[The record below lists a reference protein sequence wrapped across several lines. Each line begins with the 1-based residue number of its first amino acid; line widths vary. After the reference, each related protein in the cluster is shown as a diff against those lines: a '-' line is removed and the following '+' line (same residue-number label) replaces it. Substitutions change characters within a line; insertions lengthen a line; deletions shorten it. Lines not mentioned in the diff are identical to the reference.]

1 VSERSRLR
9 LGNWLNVHVLLIVTL
24 VTGWG
29 GAAFIAPA
37 AGAQEE
43 LVFCSDIA
51 YPPMEFFEG
60 SEAVGADI
68 DIGNEIAA
76 RLGRTPVYSNVG
88 FDGIVAALLGN
99 QCEAI
104 ISSMNNTPERAEQ
117 VDFVNYL
124 LFGQSLMVAKG
135 NPLGLSDLASLC
147 GHAAAA
153 QVGTTNLDALEL
165 ASEECEA
172 AGEEPI
178 DSVGFPSNTD
188 AVLALKSG
196 QVDSVETDSPVA
208 AYYVAQDP
216 DSFELTDAVIDP
228 ILVGIAFNKDNAELR
243 DQVQIIIDEMY
254 ADGTMMGILETWE
267 LTAFALPEKVGA
279 TPVATPVAA

>member
-1 VSERSRLR
+1 M
-9 LGNWLNVHVLLIVTL
+9 NVWANLKR
-24 VTGWG
+24 
-29 GAAFIAPA
+29 AAF
-37 AGAQEE
+37 AGAIVLGMAGMALVAPVTSAQEEE
-43 LVFCSDIA
+43 LVFCSDVA

-60 SEAVGADI
+60 SETVGADI
-68 DIGNEIAA
+68 DIGDEIAA
-76 RLGRTPVYSNVG
+76 RLGRTPVYTNVG
-88 FDGIVAALLGN
+88 FDGIIAALLGN

-117 VDFVNYL
+117 VDFVDYL

-153 QVGTTNLDALEL
+153 QVGTTNLDALEA

-178 DSVGFPSNTD
+178 DIVGFPSNTD
-188 AVLALKSG
+188 AVLALKAG
-196 QVDSVETDSPVA
+196 QADTVETDSPVA

-216 DSFELTDAVIDP
+216 ETFELTEAVIDP
-228 ILVGIAFNKDNAELR
+228 ILVGIAFNKDNPELR
-243 DQVQIIIDEMY
+243 DQVQVIIDEMY
-254 ADGTMMGILETWE
+254 ADGTMMAILEEWL
-267 LTAFALPEKVGA
+267 LTDFALPEKVGA
-279 TPVATPVAA
+279 TPVATPSAG

>member
-1 VSERSRLR
+1 M
-9 LGNWLNVHVLLIVTL
+9 LLIVAL
-24 VTGWG
+24 VAGWA

-37 AGAQEE
+37 ASAQEE

-68 DIGNEIAA
+68 DIGNEIAS
-76 RLGRTPVYSNVG
+76 RLGRTAVYSNIG
-88 FDGIVAALLGN
+88 FDGIIAALLGN

-124 LFGQSLMVAKG
+124 LFGQSLMVTKG

-147 GHAAAA
+147 GTTAAA
-153 QVGTTNLDALEL
+153 QVGTTNLDALTA

-172 AGEEPI
+172 AGEQPI
-178 DSVGFPSNTD
+178 DIVGFPSNTD

-216 DSFELTDAVIDP
+216 ESFELTDAVIDP
-228 ILVGIAFNKDNAELR
+228 ILVGIAFNKDNPDLR
-243 DQVQIIIDEMY
+243 DEVQTIIDEMY
-254 ADGTMMGILETWE
+254 ADGTMMEILETWE

-279 TPVATPVAA
+279 TPVATPVGT

>member
-1 VSERSRLR
+1 MSSRSRV
-9 LGNWLNVHVLLIVTL
+9 GNWLSVRVLLIVAL
-24 VTGWG
+24 VAGWG
-29 GAAFIAPA
+29 SAAVMAPVA
-37 AGAQEE
+37 SAQEE

-68 DIGNEIAA
+68 DIGNEIAE
-76 RLGRTPVYSNVG
+76 RLGRTAVFSNIG
-88 FDGIVAALLGN
+88 FDGIIAALLGN

-117 VDFVNYL
+117 VNFVDYL

-135 NPLGLSDLASLC
+135 NPLGLSDLESLC
-147 GHAAAA
+147 GHTAAA
-153 QVGTTNLDALEL
+153 QVGTTNLDALSA

-178 DSVGFPSNTD
+178 NIVGFPSNTD

-216 DSFELTDAVIDP
+216 ESFELTEAVIDP
-228 ILVGIAFNKDNAELR
+228 ILVGIALRKDSTELR
-243 DQVQIIIDEMY
+243 DQIQAAVDEMY
-254 ADGTMMGILETWE
+254 ADGTMMDILEKWE
-267 LTAFALPEKVGA
+267 LAAFALPEKVGA
-279 TPVATPVAA
+279 TPVATPAAT

>member
-1 VSERSRLR
+1 
-9 LGNWLNVHVLLIVTL
+9 VLLIAAL
-24 VTGWG
+24 FAGWG

-60 SEAVGADI
+60 AEAVGADI
-68 DIGNEIAA
+68 DIGNEISA
-76 RLGRTPVYSNVG
+76 RLGRTAVYSNIG
-88 FDGIVAALLGN
+88 FDGIIAALLGN

-117 VDFVNYL
+117 VDFVDYL
-124 LFGQSLMVAKG
+124 LFGQSLMVATG

-147 GHAAAA
+147 GHTAAA
-153 QVGTTNLDALEL
+153 QVGTTNLDALEV

-178 DSVGFPSNTD
+178 DVVGFPSNTD

-196 QVDSVETDSPVA
+196 QADSVETDSPVA

-216 DSFELTDAVIDP
+216 ESFELTEAVIDP
-228 ILVGIAFNKDNAELR
+228 ILVGIAFNKDNPELR
-243 DQVQIIIDEMY
+243 DQVQTIIDEMY
-254 ADGTMMGILETWE
+254 ADGTMMDILETWT

>member
-1 VSERSRLR
+1 MSERSRSG

-153 QVGTTNLDALEL
+153 QVGTTNLDALEG

-196 QVDSVETDSPVA
+196 QVDTVETDSPVA

-216 DSFELTDAVIDP
+216 ESFELTDAVIDP
-228 ILVGIAFNKDNAELR
+228 ILVGIAFNKDNSELR
-243 DQVQIIIDEMY
+243 DQVQTIIDEMY
-254 ADGTMMGILETWE
+254 ADGTMMDILETWE

-279 TPVATPVAA
+279 TPVATPVGT